1 MGEGPPGSEEQ
12 VHLRFSALMALS
24 VVVTK
29 LMSTYKYFDSIDL
42 LQEVFLKSFALNQP
56 HDDHLL

>member
-1 MGEGPPGSEEQ
+1 
-12 VHLRFSALMALS
+12 MALS

-29 LMSTYKYFDSIDL
+29 LMSTYKYFSASIDL
-42 LQEVFLKSFALNQP
+42 LQEVFLKSSALNQP